1 MTAAGAIGNRVPA
14 ARLAEVPH
22 SVSFEHATT
31 LGLAGRTALRV
42 VRLAGPLLGRSV
54 LILGASGGVG
64 HLTVQLAA
72 HAGALVTAHT
82 RASDR
87 AGDLLDGG
95 AERVLCGEG
104 PERAAFDVVLDGV
117 GGESLQRAIQ
127 AIRPG
132 GTIVLFGATDP
143 EPAKVTL
150 LDFIG
155 HEGARILTYF
165 SYASGTAASIGSD
178 LRTLVPCEDSWADG

>member
-1 MTAAGAIGNRVPA
+1 MTAAGAIGNRGAGRSVSGG
-14 ARLAEVPH
+14 PH

-72 HAGALVTAHT
+72 HAGALVTVHT

-95 AERVLCGEG
+95 AERVLYGEG
-104 PERAAFDVVLDGV
+104 P
-117 GGESLQRAIQ
+117 
-127 AIRPG
+127 
-132 GTIVLFGATDP
+132 
-143 EPAKVTL
+143 
-150 LDFIG
+150 
-155 HEGARILTYF
+155 
-165 SYASGTAASIGSD
+165 
-178 LRTLVPCEDSWADG
+178 